1 MRGLDY
7 LDYLI
12 SCGSQ
17 NLLTKS
23 DQTIYLKLYDI
34 TDGDNPIDVTST
46 AKAKITSLNPET
58 ELPTGNNSEDEGPYY
73 QWKLTDRVT
82 DYRIRFYGLQPGT

>member
-34 TDGDNPIDVTST
+34 TDGNNPKDVTGE
-46 AKAKITSLNPET
+46 AKAKITSLNPEA
-58 ELPTGNNSEDEGPYY
+58 ELQTGTNREGTGTYY
-73 QWKLTDRVT
+73 QWKLTDSIT
-82 DYRIRFYGLQPGT
+82 NYPAPIL